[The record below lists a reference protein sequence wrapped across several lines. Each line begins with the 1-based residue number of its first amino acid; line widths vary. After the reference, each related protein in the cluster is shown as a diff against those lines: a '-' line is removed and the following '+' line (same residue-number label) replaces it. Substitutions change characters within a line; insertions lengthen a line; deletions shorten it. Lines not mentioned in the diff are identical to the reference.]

1 MNAIFVPLFGHA
13 GLALSV
19 SLGATINAVWLF
31 VGLKR
36 GGWYRPAPGWGRFAL
51 KVVFATLA
59 MSGLLAVAAVNID
72 WLGLV
77 GREGV
82 RIAWLSACLGGA
94 AAVYFG
100 VLLAAGMRPRDFSRR
115 V

>member
-1 MNAIFVPLFGHA
+1 
-13 GLALSV
+13 
-19 SLGATINAVWLF
+19 
-31 VGLKR
+31 
-36 GGWYRPAPGWGRFAL
+36 
-51 KVVFATLA
+51 